1 MEHNQLVCEDARV
14 LANEGV
20 GPRLFVVSLESP
32 RIAARLQPGQFVHL
46 QVPGMPDHILRRPFS
61 VFDCD
66 PQAGTLDILYQDL
79 GYGSHRMTGLATGD
93 VVSQIG
99 PVGHGW
105 QAPADTERALLI
117 GGGVGAAPLFLHAK
131 ALLAAGVAV
140 DVVLGAATK
149 AALATYD
156 AYTALLG
163 HAPVVAT
170 DDGSFGFSGFCT
182 QPAADLLA
190 AHAYD
195 HVACCGPEPLMRIVA
210 QMASDAQ
217 VECQVS
223 MERRMACGVGACLSC
238 VVDTTD
244 GKRRACV
251 DGPVFESSKVVW

>member
-1 MEHNQLVCEDARV
+1 MEHNRLVCEDARV
-14 LANEGV
+14 LANEEA
-20 GPRLFVVSLESP
+20 GPRLYFLTLESP
-32 RIAARLQPGQFVHL
+32 QIASRLQPGQFVHL

-66 PQAGTLDILYQDL
+66 PEAGTLEILYQDL
-79 GYGSHRMTGLATGD
+79 GYGSHRMTDMKAGD
-93 VVSQIG
+93 VSSQFG

-105 QAPADTERALLI
+105 QAPQGTERALLI

-131 ALLAAGVAV
+131 ALRAAGVAV

-149 AALATYD
+149 AALVTFD
-156 AYTALLG
+156 AYEHLLG
-163 HAPVVAT
+163 CAPAAAT
-170 DDGSFGFSGFCT
+170 DDGSFGYAGFCT
-182 QPAADLLA
+182 QPASDLLSQ
-190 AHAYD
+190 HHYD
-195 HVACCGPEPLMRIVA
+195 HVACCGPEPLMRIVS
-210 QMASDAQ
+210 QMATDAQ